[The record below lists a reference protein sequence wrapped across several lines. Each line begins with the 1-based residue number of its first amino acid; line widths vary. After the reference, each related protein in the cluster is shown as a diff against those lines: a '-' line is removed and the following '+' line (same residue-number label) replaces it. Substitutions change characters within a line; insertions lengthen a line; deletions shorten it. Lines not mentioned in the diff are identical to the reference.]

1 VAVTPEQAAH
11 WMARALQLA
20 GQGRYGTHPNPRV
33 GCVIVRDG
41 VAVGEGFHARAGEPH
56 AEVHALRAAG
66 ERARG
71 ADLFVTLEPCSH
83 HGRTP
88 PCADALLQAGVAK
101 VWAAM
106 QDPNPLVA
114 GQGLERLRAAGIA
127 VDCGLLGASARR
139 LNRGFVSRMER
150 GRPWLTLKL
159 GTSLDGRTAMASG
172 ESQWITGAE
181 ARADVQRLRAEA
193 GAVMTGVGTVLADD
207 PRLNVRLTPAE
218 LGIVVHG
225 ATAEAKVP
233 PATPSMASPAGG
245 NSAIQGTVPYL
256 RQPDRIVLDTQGR
269 VPATA
274 KVWAEGA
281 RRLWLTGREIPA
293 PAGVEAVRCTA
304 GADGSL
310 DLAGA
315 LQALGRLQVNEVLL
329 ECGPR
334 LAGAFLQQGLVDE
347 IVAYLAPTL
356 LGHVARPFAQL
367 PGLERLSQR
376 LQWRYTEVRPLG
388 ADLRLRLQPIKES

>member
-1 VAVTPEQAAH
+1 MAVTPEQAAH

-20 GQGRYGTHPNPRV
+20 GQGRYGSHPNPRV
-33 GCVIVRDG
+33 GCVIVREG
-41 VAVGEGFHARAGEPH
+41 VVVGEGFHARAGEPH

-88 PCADALLQAGVAK
+88 PCADALVQAGVGK

-127 VDCGLLGASARR
+127 VDSGLLGASARR

-207 PRLNVRLTPAE
+207 PRLTVRDFETP
-218 LGIVVHG
+218 
-225 ATAEAKVP
+225 
-233 PATPSMASPAGG
+233 
-245 NSAIQGTVPYL
+245 
-256 RQPDRIVLDTQGR
+256 RQPDRIVLDTQAR
-269 VPATA
+269 VPPTA
-274 KVWAEGA
+274 KVWADGA
-281 RRLWLTGREIPA
+281 RRFWLTACETQA
-293 PAGVEAVRCTA
+293 PAGVEAVRCAA
-304 GADGSL
+304 GPDGSL
-310 DLAGA
+310 DLAAA
-315 LQALGRLQVNEVLL
+315 LQALGRLQVNETLL

-356 LGHVARPFAQL
+356 LGHEARPFAQL

-376 LQWRYTEVRPLG
+376 LQWRYTEVRQLG
-388 ADLRLRLQPIKES
+388 ADLRLTLQPIKES